1 MAPRQKTWAKIRAK
15 ARDQGR
21 QFLQDISTTMPQSGY
36 LAIARKNQD
45 LDDAAYQIELEK
57 QEEEKAEQKIVK
69 DQERKEK
76 AKARYQAKKLEEEN
90 DPELAAEAKAKR
102 KAYAAKRKAAKEAA
116 KAVEMAKQVGEDG
129 KDAEMPDAE
138 VSDADSEPV
147 SKKQKQKQTLG
158 KRPLQASIE
167 DEDDESESEQI
178 SKKNK
183 RAPAKKSAPAAN
195 VGLANPIPSKKNAP
209 PAKVDITTPTL
220 GKKNASAAKADLTNP
235 LPSKKNAPAANV
247 NLNNPLL
254 ANCGG
259 ERQWPLYPG
268 RASRKA
274 SNTIGIA
281 QIALASKSEFFK
293 ALTKTMGPFADRGAE
308 ILMDGEGGV
317 VVRFPKADTAE
328 MVKDEIDGKE
338 VAGKKVQITY
348 VA

>member
-1 MAPRQKTWAKIRAK
+1 MAPRQKTWAKVRAK

-21 QFLQDISTTMPQSGY
+21 QFLQDISTSMPQSGY
-36 LAIARKNQD
+36 LAIAQKNQD

-57 QEEEKAEQKIVK
+57 QEEEKAEQKIIK

-116 KAVEMAKQVGEDG
+116 KAAEMAKEEDG
-129 KDAEMPDAE
+129 NGAEMPDAE

-147 SKKQKQKQTLG
+147 SKRQKQTLG
-158 KRPLQASIE
+158 KRPLQATVDDE
-167 DEDDESESEQI
+167 DEESESEQI
-178 SKKNK
+178 SKNK
-183 RAPAKKSAPAAN
+183 RAPVKKSTPIAN
-195 VGLANPIPSKKNAP
+195 AELANR
-209 PAKVDITTPTL
+209 V
-220 GKKNASAAKADLTNP
+220 
-235 LPSKKNAPAANV
+235 PSKKNAPAAKANLTNPLPV
-247 NLNNPLL
+247 KKTAPYANLNLNNPLL

-259 ERQWPLYPG
+259 EQQWPLYPG

-281 QIALASKSEFFK
+281 QIPLASKSEFFK

>member
-21 QFLQDISTTMPQSGY
+21 QFLQDIATSMPDSGY
-36 LAIARKNQD
+36 LKIARKNQD
-45 LDDAAYQIELEK
+45 LDDAAYQIEVEK

-69 DQERKEK
+69 DQQRKEK
-76 AKARYQAKKLEEEN
+76 AKARYHAKKLEEEN

-116 KAVEMAKQVGEDG
+116 KVAEMAKRKEEDDG

-147 SKKQKQKQTLG
+147 SKKQKQTLG
-158 KRPLQASIE
+158 KRPLQVSAE
-167 DEDDESESEQI
+167 DEDDESESEKI

-183 RAPAKKSAPAAN
+183 RAPVKKNSSAANFDITNPISSKKDAPAAK
-195 VGLANPIPSKKNAP
+195 VDLANPPLSKKNTPATKTDITNPIPSKK
-209 PAKVDITTPTL
+209 T
-220 GKKNASAAKADLTNP
+220 
-235 LPSKKNAPAANV
+235 APAAK
-247 NLNNPLL
+247 LDLTNPLL

-259 ERQWPLYPG
+259 EQQWPLYPG

-281 QIALASKSEFFK
+281 QIPLSTKGEFFK
-293 ALTKTMGPFADRGAE
+293 ALTKAMGPFADRGAE

-317 VVRFPKADTAE
+317 VIRFPKADTAE
-328 MVKDEIDGKE
+328 MVKDEIDGKD